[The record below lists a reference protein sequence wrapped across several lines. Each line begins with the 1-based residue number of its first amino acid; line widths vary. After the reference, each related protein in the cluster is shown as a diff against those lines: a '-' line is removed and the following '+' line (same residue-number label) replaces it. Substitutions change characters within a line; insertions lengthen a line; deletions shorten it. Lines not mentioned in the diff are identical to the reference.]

1 MATNVRAYIALKAR
15 VAVMNTVTPLNSGG
29 LPTVAPAEG
38 QQWHNI
44 HHCVTKVIDLNEWKW
59 RFATAKA
66 VLCAGTAPYG
76 TSYGGAIGLYAL
88 AYGSSNVDDS
98 YM

>member
-15 VAVMNTVTPLNSGG
+15 VPISNSTSG
-29 LPTVAPAEG
+29 PKEG
-38 QQWHNI
+38 AQWHNI
-44 HHCVTKVIDLNEWKW
+44 HHCTTKVIDLNEWKW

-66 VLCAGTAPYG
+66 VLCSGTAPYG

-88 AYGSSNVDDS
+88 AYGSSNVVDDQ

>member
-1 MATNVRAYIALKAR
+1 MATNVRARIALKA
-15 VAVMNTVTPLNSGG
+15 VVSVMNTTTPLSSRG

-44 HHCVTKVIDLNEWKW
+44 HHCVTKSIDLNEWKW

-76 TSYGGAIGLYAL
+76 TSYTGAIGLYAL
-88 AYGSSNVDDS
+88 AYGSSTVDDQ